1 MMVFPRT
8 WPSTEEVEIPM
19 MIPNLLINLFVQEE
33 VEDLE
38 RARNLVRADQEE
50 DMVKIVKEVH
60 CNNLITLEKLI

>member
-1 MMVFPRT
+1 
-8 WPSTEEVEIPM
+8 M